1 MNKILLARIDSRLN
15 HGRVVS
21 DRTKESD
28 TDTVIIANERVAND
42 KFWQNLMDLTIPE
55 EIESIYI
62 KTNQVKKYLEENENK
77 KIFLIVE
84 DAKDLKEIIDQDV
97 EVEKVNIGIIHLSR
111 GKKLLTEEVA
121 VDSKDLEIFQDLIQ
135 KGSQVFIQLNP
146 FSVRK
151 DLSEFLQKNK

>member
-42 KFWQNLMDLTIPE
+42 KFQQDLMDLTIPE

-62 KTNQVKKYLEENENK
+62 KTSQVKKYLEENENK

>member
-1 MNKILLARIDSRLN
+1 M
-15 HGRVVS
+15 S

>member
-21 DRTKESD
+21 DWTKESD
-28 TDTVIIANERVAND
+28 TNTVIIANERVAGD
-42 KFWQNLMDLTIPE
+42 KFQQDLMDLTIPE
-55 EIESIYI
+55 EIESTYLKIS
-62 KTNQVKKYLEENENK
+62 QVKKYLEVNKNK

-84 DAKDLKEIIDQDV
+84 DAKDLKKIMDQDV
-97 EVEKVNIGIIHLSR
+97 EIDKVNIGIIHLSK

-121 VDSKDLEIFQDLIQ
+121 VDSKDLEIFKDLIE

-146 FSVRK
+146 FSVKR
-151 DLSEFLQKNK
+151 DLREFLEGKE